1 MPNFRSN
8 RYYNTI
14 YIQPTPN
21 EVGLSDIY
29 TQPGHGLE
37 PGTAVYLDSASG
49 NLLPA
54 IASSLTRSTVLGIVQ
69 SVNGN
74 DVTVVYQG
82 EVTFPAGATSNVTS
96 FPLLTG
102 NTYYLSASVT
112 GGITAGY
119 NTTVSSIIK
128 PLLIPV
134 SGYQGVIVNSL
145 PLSSAPLVSLFT
157 PVGSIVPYTG
167 GGSNLPEGWLLCA
180 GDALSK
186 ASQDPPYSTLY
197 DIIGEK
203 YGVLGVSVSSTT
215 GNTAYIR
222 FDGSVDDPPASG
234 PGSTKNHSI
243 ENNDVFKM
251 IWGSNETVVQAY
263 SATGTTHNV
272 TFKYLAAV
280 TGSTSF
286 NSLGD
291 GTEIT
296 LKALVNGEAAGYTS
310 DKFFIPD
317 LRGRVAI
324 GAGKGRGLSSRNV
337 GVFGGEE
344 THTLTNAELPSHSH
358 NIQLLN
364 SEGISGTASYLLS
377 ITGGVGTVQATLS
390 SFPQGQP
397 VVSSAT
403 GGAEDHENM
412 SPFLTTNWII
422 RYRSSAGQ
430 AGIEVGPQGKA
441 GVTGAQGIQGVTGS
455 RGATGG
461 TGYALGAMHYT
472 YTTVTNV
479 PPGYF
484 NPFVTTGVVDTSSGT
499 PVVTFTP
506 NIVISANE
514 YYGAEVGNYIVAS
527 MSNNNSQ
534 RQALAIVRS
543 MRDPSGFFGV
553 YALKNPYTVVSL
565 TGPDAVPAPSTDTPP
580 PAAQYDPAAGI
591 SYYRLPIKATLAAS
605 GNYVAGEMYSI
616 ILVPSASDGS
626 PGAKGATGARG
637 ATGESVNAGLLTYYY
652 AGDQLLDL
660 GASGQPG
667 DKGILS
673 YYTNGSWFFTNK
685 DYFGNDA
692 SSLFETIG
700 QANLYQTS
708 SGITGTRQR
717 NGVQMTIR
725 SLSETGSRYLQ
736 TFYLSG
742 NYVKNTTSP
751 GGTAY
756 YMLEGNPGSTAS
768 GSAGGLLPG
777 TLYGI
782 SLNPMAIKDGTGY
795 KQDGSETTIVITDD
809 TGVDVDSAVADDDST
824 VISELAAS
832 DPLTYQYPYGASK
845 DIAEPTSGPSLFNAM
860 EGSYSSRRFNSL
872 STSPVWAQLSV
883 KNSFNY
889 NLSLTSQ
896 PCGGNCQGGSGY
908 IALCDIVRDP
918 DVGNYYTAPRA
929 TNILLAKTSANTVID
944 SNVTQVVDGCS
955 VNIYGGTG
963 AYFSK
968 VPVGISANYMNTG
981 GETGRNTLVVDVYMN
996 TNNVVAGNYIGIRP
1010 EYFNLALTADAT
1022 GHQSL
1027 AGIYKVDSV
1036 STDKVRVHT
1045 SVPFGASGSSVFTG
1059 YITGGISGD
1068 FNRVDVYTVSVN
1080 FKDCSGYIVNSG
1092 ELTLGLSSYGLP
1104 FVVSFE
1110 GTTSDSQTAK
1120 AISVI
1125 NSGFVEV
1132 GENVAFYGWPA
1143 YGAALYAASSGN
1155 LKADNPIVSKCGH
1168 AVVAKDGGV
1177 IDIANPILTANTYGM
1192 YSRSGG
1198 SIHVMNFGNSPS
1210 FTTVVNNAVMGV
1222 LDSGIIEIEDSR
1234 ANLMSN
1240 RFQSGFYFGGNSSFF
1255 AGAGPESAGLTGATG
1270 LSSIFTSSTG
1280 GATGTSGNTGGSSFF
1295 IPSPDSAGE
1304 AELTYGFG
1312 VVGVSQTGN
1321 SSLRASTKNTTSGV
1335 NRQIYTSPIVAG
1347 AKAPNFGFPR
1357 IGVVNPPIEGNY

>member
-1 MPNFRSN
+1 MPITRSN

-37 PGTAVYLDSASG
+37 PGTAVYLDPASG

-54 IASSLTRSTVLGIVQ
+54 IASSLSRSTVLGIVQ
-69 SVNGN
+69 SINGD

-102 NTYYLSASVT
+102 NTYYLSASIT

-145 PLSSAPLVSLFT
+145 PLSTAPLVSLFT

-186 ASQDPPYSTLY
+186 ASQEPPYSTLY

-222 FDGSVDDPPASG
+222 FDGSVDDPPTSG

-272 TFKYLAAV
+272 TFKYLAAIA
-280 TGSTSF
+280 GSTSF

-296 LKALVNGEAAGYTS
+296 LKSLVNGEAAGYTS

-317 LRGRVAI
+317 FRGRVAV
-324 GAGKGRGLSSRNV
+324 GAGRGRGLSSRNV

-364 SEGISGTASYLLS
+364 SEGISGTASYLLN

-412 SPFLTTNWII
+412 PPFLTTNWII

-455 RGATGG
+455 RGATGS

-472 YTTVTNV
+472 YTSVTNV

-484 NPFVTTGVVDTSSGT
+484 NPLLVLPVLDTSLAVPIVVAT
-499 PVVTFTP
+499 PT
-506 NIVISANE
+506 IVISANE
-514 YYGAEVGNYIVAS
+514 YYGATVGNYIVAS

-543 MRDPSGFFGV
+543 MKDPSGFFGV
-553 YALKNPYTVVSL
+553 YALRNPYTVVSL
-565 TGPDAVPAPSTDTPP
+565 TGPDAVPVPSTDTPP

-591 SYYRLPIKATLAAS
+591 SYYRLPIKSTLAQS
-605 GNYVAGEMYSI
+605 GSYVEGEMYSI
-616 ILVPSASDGS
+616 ILVPSASDGL
-626 PGAKGATGARG
+626 PGAKGATGAQG
-637 ATGESVNAGLLTYYY
+637 ATGTSVNVGLLTYYY
-652 AGDQLLDL
+652 GGDNLLGL

-667 DKGILS
+667 DKGFFS
-673 YYTNGSWFFTNK
+673 YYGNDVWSFHKK

-692 SSLFETIG
+692 STFFETIG
-700 QANLYQTS
+700 SENASRDSQGNW
-708 SGITGTRQR
+708 RVKNP
-717 NGVQMTIR
+717 NGVQLTIR
-725 SLSETGSRYLQ
+725 SLFNNSYTNS
-736 TFYLSG
+736 FYLKGSW
-742 NYVKNTTSP
+742 NYISSLGGQYQLPQGTGRGTTAE
-751 GGTAY
+751 GT
-756 YMLEGNPGSTAS
+756 
-768 GSAGGLLPG
+768 AGGLLEG
-777 TLYGI
+777 SLYGI
-782 SLNPMAIKDGTGY
+782 HMIPLPVNKNTGS
-795 KQDGSETTIVITDD
+795 KQDGSTTIVITDT
-809 TGVDVDSAVADDDST
+809 TGLDADGAVADDG
-824 VISELAAS
+824 VIVSELAATTPS
-832 DPLTYQYPYGASK
+832 SYQYPYGVSK
-845 DIAEPTSGPSLFNAM
+845 DITEPTSGPSLFAALQ
-860 EGSYSSRRFNSL
+860 GSYSPRRFSNL
-872 STSPVWAQLSV
+872 STEPVWAQLEV
-883 KNSFNY
+883 KNSFNFS
-889 NLSLTSQ
+889 LSLTSQ
-896 PCGGNCQGGSGY
+896 PCGGNCRGGSGY
-908 IALCDIVRDP
+908 ISLCDIVRDP
-918 DVGNYYTAPRA
+918 DVGNYYTPPKA
-929 TNILLAKTSANTVID
+929 TNIILAKTSSNTVID

-963 AYFSK
+963 SYFTK

-981 GETGRNTLVVDVYMN
+981 GETGRNRLAIDIYMN
-996 TNNVVAGNYIGIRP
+996 TNNVVSGNFVGIRP
-1010 EYFNLALTADAT
+1010 EYFNLTLTADAT

-1027 AGIYKVDSV
+1027 AGVYKVEDV
-1036 STDKVRVHT
+1036 YGDRVRVYT
-1045 SVPFGASGSSVFTG
+1045 PVAYGASGSSVFTG

-1104 FVVSFE
+1104 FVITFE

-1120 AISVI
+1120 AVSSL
-1125 NSGFVEV
+1125 NSGYAEI
-1132 GENVAFYGWPA
+1132 GEGMAFYGWPS
-1143 YGAALYAASSGN
+1143 YGAAMFATSSGSIRAIDPLLSQN
-1155 LKADNPIVSKCGH
+1155 GHGIVARDAGVVYLENPVMS
-1168 AVVAKDGGV
+1168 
-1177 IDIANPILTANTYGM
+1177 ANTYALFAN
-1192 YSRSGG
+1192 SGG
-1198 SIHVMNFGNSPS
+1198 SIHAENKRIRPS
-1210 FTTVVNNAVMGV
+1210 FTTLVNNSVMGV
-1222 LDSGIIEIEDSR
+1222 LNSGTLEILDGK
-1234 ANLMSN
+1234 ANLLSN
-1240 RFQSGFYFGGNSSFF
+1240 RFQAGFYFAGNSSF
-1255 AGAGPESAGLTGATG
+1255 SAKGDVTDSALTGASG
-1270 LSSIFTSSTG
+1270 LANIFMGSTG
-1280 GATGTSGNTGGSSFF
+1280 SPTGASGGTGGNNFF
-1295 IPSPDSAGE
+1295 IPSPISAGE
-1304 AELTYGFG
+1304 AEIYFGKG
-1312 VVGVSQTGN
+1312 VVAAGMSGQTELRVAATNTSSGADRMYYNLQSSFYSGSKQSQ
-1321 SSLRASTKNTTSGV
+1321 L
-1335 NRQIYTSPIVAG
+1335 
-1347 AKAPNFGFPR
+1347 GFVR
-1357 IGVVNPPIEGNY
+1357 LISIAPPIDTEY